1 MPLVKITRSRQVSIP
16 KELCQEMGL
25 REGDYVEIA
34 RNGDQLVLRP
44 MAVVDRAKAELAQLL
59 EPVWERN
66 KGADPA
72 AVEADVEKAVGE
84 VRTGRR

>member
-16 KELCQEMGL
+16 KDLCEEMGL
-25 REGDYVEIA
+25 REGDYFEIT
-34 RNGDQLVLRP
+34 RSGDELILRP

-66 KGADPA
+66 KAADPA
-72 AVEADVEKAVGE
+72 TVAADVEAAVDE

>member
-16 KELCQEMGL
+16 EDLCEEMGL
-25 REGDYVEIA
+25 REGDYVEIS
-34 RNGDQLVLRP
+34 RRGDQLVLRP
-44 MAVVDRAKAELAQLL
+44 MAVVDRAQAELAQLL